1 MIYSLRYLFLA
12 LTTIV
17 VFAACGSD
25 PKPEIQSTGVAVIDE
40 LNQKIAK
47 APNDIELLRLR
58 SEAYSKH
65 EYFEEAV
72 QDAEAVLRLDSN
84 NLASYRTLA
93 NMYFENNQSRPAIKT
108 LELGIER
115 FDAVENE
122 DVQFAVK
129 YCMLMLI
136 EMQLITQQY
145 NEAMITTDNLLK
157 KDAYMPE
164 ALMWKGQIFEESGDT
179 LQAGNYYKQVI
190 EIDADYKDAYLK
202 LGLLASKYKDPISVD
217 YFKNA
222 LRIDS
227 MDLKAMLGI
236 AQFYHQTG
244 DLEQAT
250 SWYEKTV
257 VKHHQDYEPAYNY
270 GLLCLE
276 QGDLVAKT
284 SAEEAKKWY
293 ETAQQ
298 QFNVTAKVEP
308 TFGEA
313 YFYRG
318 KASERLGDLEAAL
331 RDYDQTLVFEN
342 QLQAINGQIVKN
354 NIERLK
360 KEMQ

>member
-1 MIYSLRYLFLA
+1 MNYSLRYLFLV
-12 LTTIV
+12 LTILFLFT
-17 VFAACGSD
+17 ACGEEV
-25 PKPEIQSTGVAVIDE
+25 KPNIETTGVAVIDE

-58 SEAYSKH
+58 CEAYSKH

-72 QDAEAVLRLDSN
+72 QDAETVLRLDSN

-115 FDAVENE
+115 FNAVENE
-122 DVQFAVK
+122 DVQFAVN

-136 EMQLITQQY
+136 EIQLITQQY
-145 NEAMITTDNLLK
+145 NEALITTDNLLK
-157 KDAYMPE
+157 KDPYMPE

-190 EIDADYKDAYLK
+190 EIDAEYKDAYLK
-202 LGLLASKYKDPISVD
+202 LGLLASKYKDPISID

-250 SWYEKTV
+250 NWYEKTII
-257 VKHHQDYEPAYNY
+257 KHHQDYEPAYNY

-276 QGDLVAKT
+276 QGDLAAKNT
-284 SAEEAKKWY
+284 GEDAKKWY
-293 ETAQQ
+293 ETAHQ

-318 KASERLGDLEAAL
+318 KASERLGNLEDAM
-331 RDYDQTLVFEN
+331 RDYEQTLVFEN
-342 QLQAINGQIVKN
+342 QLEAISGQIVKN

-360 KEMQ
+360 KEIE